1 MKNRL
6 QSIIEKIND
15 LEYFIQQKNG
25 KIMLALEDRILK
37 PAIRMQIISIAEQ
50 FNKLKDENEF
60 EILSQIDKIDLKG
73 LNAVRNFIAHDYD
86 SVDDEILETVLRVH
100 IPKIKLQIEKMISKT
115 RQGFNLASE
124 E

>member
-6 QSIIEKIND
+6 KSIVEKIND
-15 LEYFIQQKNG
+15 IEFFISQKNG
-25 KIMLALEDRILK
+25 KIMLALEDRTLK

-86 SVDDEILETVLRVH
+86 SVDDEVLETVLRVH
-100 IPKIKLQIEKMISKT
+100 LPKIKDKIEKILS
-115 RQGFNLASE
+115 
-124 E
+124 

>member
-6 QSIIEKIND
+6 ESIINKID
-15 LEYFIQQKNG
+15 DIEYFISQKDG
-25 KIMLALEDRILK
+25 KIVKALEDRVLK

-60 EILSQIDKIDLKG
+60 ELLSQIDKVDLKG

-86 SVDDEILETVLRVH
+86 SVDDEIIEIVLRVH
-100 IPKIKLQIEKMISKT
+100 IPKIKLQIQKILS
-115 RQGFNLASE
+115 F
-124 E
+124 

>member
-6 QSIIEKIND
+6 DAIIEKISD
-15 LEYFIQQKNG
+15 IEYFVEQKNG

-60 EILSQIDKIDLKG
+60 ELLSQIDKDDLRG

-86 SVDDEILETVLRVH
+86 SVDDEILEVVLRVH
-100 IPKIKLQIEKMISKT
+100 IPKIKKSIQLLI
-115 RQGFNLASE
+115 N
-124 E
+124 

>member
-6 QSIIEKIND
+6 ESILLKIEDI
-15 LEYFIQQKNG
+15 EFFIEQKDG

-60 EILSQIDKIDLKG
+60 ELLSKIDKNDLKG
-73 LNAVRNFIAHDYD
+73 INAVRNFIAHDYD
-86 SVDDEILETVLRVH
+86 SVDDEILEIVLRVH
-100 IPKIKLQIEKMISKT
+100 IPKLKLQIVK
-115 RQGFNLASE
+115 LL
-124 E
+124 

>member
-6 QSIIEKIND
+6 DLILLKIEDI
-15 LEYFIQQKNG
+15 EFFIEQKNG

-60 EILSQIDKIDLKG
+60 ELLSKIDKNDLKG
-73 LNAVRNFIAHDYD
+73 INSVRNFIAHDYD
-86 SVDDEILETVLRVH
+86 SVDDDILEIVLRVH
-100 IPKIKLQIEKMISKT
+100 IPKLKSQIINLT
-115 RQGFNLASE
+115 R
-124 E
+124 

>member
-6 QSIIEKIND
+6 QSILNKID
-15 LEYFIQQKNG
+15 DIEYFIEQKEG
-25 KIMLALEDRILK
+25 KIVLALEDRILK

-60 EILSQIDKIDLKG
+60 EVLSQIDKIDLKG

-86 SVDDEILETVLRVH
+86 SVDDEIIETVLRIH
-100 IPKIKLQIEKMISKT
+100 MPKIKIQIKKLLS
-115 RQGFNLASE
+115 L
-124 E
+124 

>member
-1 MKNRL
+1 MKKRL
-6 QSIIEKIND
+6 ESILEKIND
-15 LEYFIQQKNG
+15 IDFFVSQKNG
-25 KIMLALEDRILK
+25 KIIVALEDRILK

-86 SVDDEILETVLRVH
+86 SVDDEVLETVLRVH
-100 IPKIKLQIEKMISKT
+100 LPKIRTKIIYIIHNT
-115 RQGFNLASE
+115 TA
-124 E
+124 

>member
-6 QSIIEKIND
+6 KSIIGKID
-15 LEYFIQQKNG
+15 DIEYFISQKDG
-25 KIMLALEDRILK
+25 KIVKALEDRTLK

-60 EILSQIDKIDLKG
+60 ELLSQIDKIDLKG

-86 SVDDEILETVLRVH
+86 SVDDEIIETVLRIH
-100 IPKIKLQIEKMISKT
+100 IPKIKLQIQKI
-115 RQGFNLASE
+115 L
-124 E
+124 

>member
-6 QSIIEKIND
+6 QSILLKIEDI
-15 LEYFIQQKNG
+15 EFFIEQKDG

-60 EILSQIDKIDLKG
+60 ELLSKIDKNDLKG
-73 LNAVRNFIAHDYD
+73 INAVRNFIAHDYD
-86 SVDDEILETVLRVH
+86 SVDDEILEIVLRVH
-100 IPKIKLQIEKMISKT
+100 IPKLKLQIID
-115 RQGFNLASE
+115 LAK
-124 E
+124 